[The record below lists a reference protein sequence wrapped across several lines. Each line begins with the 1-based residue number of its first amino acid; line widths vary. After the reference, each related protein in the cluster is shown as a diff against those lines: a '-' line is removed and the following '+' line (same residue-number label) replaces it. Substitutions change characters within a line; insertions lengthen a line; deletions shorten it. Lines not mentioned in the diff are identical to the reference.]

1 MQLPIDHTLPQK
13 AAQSH
18 RIISIY
24 IILNLPS
31 ININNFTSSLKPNIL
46 LYLIINRISPQ
57 PMQTL
62 SSINTHRLDFDEV
75 LILGWGYL
83 SLIDE
88 HVIRGTWFI
97 VDEFCGEGG

>member
-1 MQLPIDHTLPQK
+1 
-13 AAQSH
+13 
-18 RIISIY
+18 
-24 IILNLPS
+24 
-31 ININNFTSSLKPNIL
+31 
-46 LYLIINRISPQ
+46 
-57 PMQTL
+57 MQTL